1 MQREE
6 SAAAAARWD
15 GLVEAAGEEASGAEE
30 AAGAVGGGDAMGA
43 QHGRPPKPRK
53 RIDLAE
59 RERKE
64 QRLAHNYH

>member
-6 SAAAAARWD
+6 SAAAAARGD
-15 GLVEAAGEEASGAEE
+15 GLVEAAGAEE